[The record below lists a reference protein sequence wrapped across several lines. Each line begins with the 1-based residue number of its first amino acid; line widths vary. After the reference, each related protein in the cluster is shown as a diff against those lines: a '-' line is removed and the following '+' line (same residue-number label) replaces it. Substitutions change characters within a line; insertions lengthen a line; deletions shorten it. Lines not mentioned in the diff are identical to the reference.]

1 MSIHA
6 VTIFPDLH
14 LMKAVVVILVLV
26 LFLGI
31 LSLRAQQ
38 SPRSSASVLDS
49 LVSLSQTQYLL
60 DSLKLSAWSD
70 SLKSRIGVVHRMD
83 SLDLA
88 SKIDSL
94 RTLDLPT
101 LPYVQKLDSLLAKKD
116 ALIQEVETKKHEVLT
131 QTRTKL
137 ETWRNKVAEKLG
149 LDKIASPNVPGVN
162 LPGSE
167 LTDKVPDLPQMGIP
181 NLPDTDFPQMDFA
194 NLDIPEMP
202 ELSIPELQ
210 NLDLSPDLTSISESV
225 KLPEFD
231 KLQGIQSHLGKGEEA
246 LSTVSSLTTD
256 TDGVINASVDRIA
269 EVGEVK
275 EQLQLAEGIQD
286 NEFMEAAQ
294 KMKDPEALKEEV
306 KQQAVKKAVNHFA
319 GKEQVLQAAM
329 DKMSKYKAKYESLNS
344 LSELKKRP
352 PNAMRGKPFIE
363 RLVPGVAFQILRKD
377 DLFLDVNPHIGYRI
391 SGRLTS
397 GIGWNQRIGY
407 STKKDH
413 FTSPSVVYGPRWFGE
428 AKVWKGFSGR
438 LEIECLNT
446 VVPPAFTAPLPDQ
459 GYREWVWTAMAG
471 IKKEYRF
478 LKGVRGTAF
487 ILFNLYNP
495 KHKSPYG
502 DVINSRF
509 GFEFP
514 LKKRSKA
521 VEPSS

>member
-1 MSIHA
+1 
-6 VTIFPDLH
+6 
-14 LMKAVVVILVLV
+14 MKPVVII
-26 LFLGI
+26 LGVVM
-31 LSLRAQQ
+31 LLGTVSLRAQE
-38 SPRSSASVLDS
+38 SPPFSASVLDS
-49 LVSLSQTQYLL
+49 LVRLSQTQYAL
-60 DSLKLSAWSD
+60 DSLKLNAWSD
-70 SLKSRIGVVHRMD
+70 SLKSRIGIVHRMD
-83 SLDLA
+83 SLDLV

-94 RTLDLPT
+94 RNLDLPAVAY
-101 LPYVQKLDSLLAKKD
+101 LQKLDSLVAKKD
-116 ALIQEVETKKHEVLT
+116 ALIHEVETKEQEVLT
-131 QTRTKL
+131 QTRSKL
-137 ETWRNKVAEKLG
+137 ETWRSAVAEKLG
-149 LDKIASPNVPGVN
+149 LDKLASPNVPGVS

-167 LTDKVPDLPQMGIP
+167 LTNEVPDLPQMDIP
-181 NLPDTDFPQMDFA
+181 ELPGKDLPQMDFA

-202 ELSIPELQ
+202 ELSIPQLQ

-225 KLPEFD
+225 KVPEFD
-231 KLQGIQSHLGKGEEA
+231 QLRNIQSHLGKGDEA
-246 LSTVSSLTTD
+246 LSTVLSLTTD

-286 NEFMEAAQ
+286 NEFMEAAE
-294 KMKDPEALKEEV
+294 KIKDPEALKEEV

-319 GKEQVLQAAM
+319 GKEEVLQAAM

-352 PNAMRGKPFIE
+352 PNPITGKPFIE

-377 DLFLDVNPHIGYRI
+377 DLFLDVNPYIGYLI

-397 GIGWNQRIGY
+397 GIGWNQRIGF
-407 STKKDH
+407 STRYDH
-413 FTSPSVVYGPRWFGE
+413 FTSASVVYGPRWFGE
-428 AKVWKGFSGR
+428 ARVWKGFSGR
-438 LEIECLNT
+438 LEVEYLNT
-446 VVPPAFTAPLPDQ
+446 VVPPAFTSPLPDH

-502 DVINSRF
+502 DVMNSRF

-514 LKKRSKA
+514 LKKKKSTA
-521 VEPSS
+521 FGE